1 MKIDIEWE
9 LTEEIGVEF
18 LKESYIT
25 LREQVELDKK
35 QVELDKALLQSFH
48 DVFYYL
54 MVMEKADEFISEQEK
69 AYD

>member
-25 LREQVELDKK
+25 LRE

>member
-35 QVELDKALLQSFH
+35 QVELDCYNLFTMSF
-48 DVFYYL
+48 
-54 MVMEKADEFISEQEK
+54 II
-69 AYD
+69 

>member
-18 LKESYIT
+18 IKESYIT
-25 LREQVELDKK
+25 LREQVELDK
-35 QVELDKALLQSFH
+35 ELLQSFH
-48 DVFYYL
+48 NVFYYL
-54 MVMEKADEFISEQEK
+54 MVEEKADEFISEQKK